1 MGMRDELPA
10 VDCCIIPTQFVSG
23 ILPPRNDGGVWIVD
37 VFEDRKN
44 ERIVV
49 ARYAMTDAAYRQ
61 SITIALTPV
70 AERLGILTPRVT
82 LDS

>member
-23 ILPPRNDGGVWIVD
+23 ILPPRFDHGVWIVD
-37 VFEDRKN
+37 VFEDRNN
-44 ERIVV
+44 ERIVI
-49 ARYAMTDAAYRQ
+49 ARFAMTEAAYQR
-61 SITIALTPV
+61 SITVALTPV